1 MTGREDDTGRTLR
14 SLLLE
19 ESNAIPVDTHQ
30 TAVHLRRRIAD
41 IRKRRRLTFA
51 AAASVVVVL
60 VIVAGGWLG
69 VNKAA
74 EPVQNPDQ
82 PVAIAQEFVNAVGRF
97 DADAAISNLSDDA
110 SVKGDLIAPGS
121 NAAEQLRLTLAHYR
135 AAAYKQSFDDCVYVG
150 TTVPGWMAA
159 GASVSCAFDMQA
171 IRSEEIGLD
180 PYTGNVWRIT
190 VRDGKIV
197 SALQNIPYGANG
209 FRDQIWV
216 PFATWMSTYHPGD
229 VLTMFPNDAYKRGR
243 LCCAGAAAPL
253 YTEDSNRL
261 WEQRSAEYVA
271 AVKLN
276 PATLLNQPQVGAY
289 VAKLDSICAAA
300 QTKFENRIKAI
311 SPQNQPAITD
321 ARKRVLRE
329 TMPALRAAP
338 SPEAVHWSYEG
349 RAFPLIENFY
359 SYPRNVQP
367 PESLQGQIQ
376 QIPGL
381 NKCMV

>member
-30 TAVHLRRRIAD
+30 AAVHLRRRIAD
-41 IRKRRRLTFA
+41 IRKRRRVTFA
-51 AAASVVVVL
+51 AAASVVAVL
-60 VIVAGGWLG
+60 LIVAGGWIG
-69 VNKAA
+69 VNKAD

-82 PVAIAQEFVNAVGRF
+82 PVAIAQEFVDAVGRF
-97 DADAAISNLSDDA
+97 DADAAISYMSDNA
-110 SVKGDLIAPGS
+110 SVQGDLIAPGS

-135 AAAYKQSFDDCVYVG
+135 AAAYKQTFDDCVQVG

-171 IRSEEIGLD
+171 IRSDEIGLD

-197 SALQNIPYGANG
+197 SALQNIPYGTNG
-209 FRDQIWV
+209 FRDQIWA
-216 PFATWMSTYHPGD
+216 PFATWMSTYHPND
-229 VLTMFPNDAYKRGR
+229 VLTMYPNNAHERGSH
-243 LCCAGAAAPL
+243 CCSLTAAPL
-253 YTEDSNRL
+253 FTEDSNRL

-271 AVKLN
+271 AVKQN
-276 PATLLNQPQVGAY
+276 PAALLNQPQVRAY
-289 VAKLDSICAAA
+289 AAKLDSICAAA
-300 QTKFENRIKAI
+300 QTKFKSEIQAI
-311 SPQNQPAITD
+311 PKNQPAIIE

-329 TMPALRAAP
+329 IMPELRAAS
-338 SPEAVHWSYEG
+338 SPEAVHWPYEG
-349 RAFPLIENFY
+349 RAFPLMEKFS
-359 SYPRNVQP
+359 SYPHNVQP
-367 PESLQGQIQ
+367 PESLQRQIQ

-381 NKCMV
+381 NKCMA